1 VSVRVHALRFQRY
14 SEANGGTHVYR
25 FPVEVELLSDDGGLG
40 AALAKPLAAG
50 EAADRQ
56 APVVVRDPRRQVL
69 WQEMAQVTG
78 RTLDSDFTSSAQLA
92 ALADEFDLAKKEQHD
107 NIKDEDIFDPNN
119 DDIAK
124 RRGSPDPN
132 WGNIVP

>member
-1 VSVRVHALRFQRY
+1 MRVCVFQRNRSY

-25 FPVEVELLSDDGGLG
+25 FPIEVALVTDAMAAGVG
-40 AALAKPLAAG
+40 AALAEPLAAG

-56 APVVVRDPRRQVL
+56 APVVVRDPRRLSL

-78 RTLDSDFTSSAQLA
+78 RTLDADLESQLQ
-92 ALADEFDLAKKEQHD
+92 ALADEFELTKKEQRD
-107 NIKDEDIFDPNN
+107 NIKDGDIFDPNN
-119 DDIAK
+119 DDLAK